1 MTRHVLEVDD
11 LTVDELSRVLDLS
24 ERATWPRPLDGPGRC
39 SRLRKPS
46 ARTRNATEM
55 AVVQLGGHP
64 LTMRGD
70 EVGFDVRESVED
82 IARTLSCYHSAIAA
96 RVYDH
101 AVVQRLAQ
109 CIVGAGDQLAVRS
122 VTSDAGARRSVDDAP
137 RTRATR
143 RAHAGVHR

>member
-1 MTRHVLEVDD
+1 MVAVRST
-11 LTVDELSRVLDLS
+11 
-24 ERATWPRPLDGPGRC
+24 AKAW
-39 SRLRKPS
+39 RLIFEKPS

-96 RVYDH
+96 RVFDH
-101 AVVQRLAQ
+101 SHVERLAS
-109 CIVGAGDQLAVRS
+109 AAS
-122 VTSDAGARRSVDDAP
+122 VPVINLLSRPVAPDAGARRSVDDAP
-137 RTRATR
+137 GVRSTR
-143 RAHAGVHR
+143 RAHDRLGR